1 MQSISKSTERHRTM
15 FSVMELRLIRHSVHK
30 NMENLKKRVQVLDPE
45 SDEVVEAVND
55 LKLYQIILEKINERK
70 DV

>member
-1 MQSISKSTERHRTM
+1 M
-15 FSVMELRLIRHSVHK
+15 FSVMELRLIRHAVHK
-30 NMENLKKRVQVLDPE
+30 TMENLKKRVQVLDPE

-55 LKLYQIILEKINERK
+55 LKSYQIILDKIKERE

>member
-1 MQSISKSTERHRTM
+1 M
-15 FSVMELRLIRHSVHK
+15 FSILELRLIRHSVHK

-45 SDEVVEAVND
+45 SDEVVEVVND
-55 LKLYQIILEKINERK
+55 LKIYQIILDKISERK